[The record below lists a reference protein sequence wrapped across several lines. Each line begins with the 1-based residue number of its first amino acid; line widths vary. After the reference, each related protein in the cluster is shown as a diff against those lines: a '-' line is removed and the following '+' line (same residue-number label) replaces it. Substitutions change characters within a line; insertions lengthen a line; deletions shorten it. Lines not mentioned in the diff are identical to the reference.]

1 VTVGTDDLA
10 ARVEDAA
17 TPRPVP
23 WGGSFARLRASTTLR
38 RFVPAPVALAGLDL
52 AVRASIRLRPE
63 RLARARAAMA
73 AVVGG
78 TPLEAELPVLA
89 VRHLA
94 AWPRAWETAW
104 RPWAVR
110 RLPLEGLEGVRAVEP
125 GRGVVFSRTHYGVP
139 AGMAS
144 LPRSVG
150 PIHLGVGGHLL
161 SDAAPGYDGYQNEQ
175 TRRLLTRGGWR
186 LVRARGSHELFA
198 EVLRSGGRVQLN
210 LDVPGSAPVRF
221 LGKTVEMASGTA
233 RLAWETDSVVVPAA
247 VLRRGRGWVG
257 HLDAPIDPRDHPT
270 WESLLQAVADVHSRL
285 VLTAPEYLES
295 PLRDGGWAVATGAGW
310 RRAR

>member
-1 VTVGTDDLA
+1 VTVEADDLA

-23 WGGSFARLRASTTLR
+23 WAGPVARLRASSTLR
-38 RFVPAPVALAGLDL
+38 RFVPAPVAEAGLDL

-63 RLARARAAMA
+63 RLARATAAMT
-73 AVVGG
+73 AVAGG
-78 TPLEAELPVLA
+78 TPLEPEVPVLA

-94 AWPRAWETAW
+94 AWPRAWETTW

-110 RLPLEGLEGVRAVEP
+110 RLPIEGLAGVRAVEP
-125 GRGVVFSRTHYGVP
+125 GRGVVFSRTHFGVP

-144 LPRSVG
+144 LPRYVG

-175 TRRLLTRGGWR
+175 LRHLLTTSGWH
-186 LVRARGSHELFA
+186 LVRARGSRELFA

-210 LDVPGSAPVRF
+210 LDVPGSAPVQF
-221 LGKTVEMASGTA
+221 LGKTVELASGTA
-233 RLAWETDSVVVPAA
+233 RLAWQTDSVVVPAA

-257 HLDAPIDPRDHPT
+257 RLEEPIDPRDHPS

-285 VLTAPEYLES
+285 VLIAPEYLES
-295 PLRDGGWAVATGAGW
+295 PLRDGGWAVATGEGW